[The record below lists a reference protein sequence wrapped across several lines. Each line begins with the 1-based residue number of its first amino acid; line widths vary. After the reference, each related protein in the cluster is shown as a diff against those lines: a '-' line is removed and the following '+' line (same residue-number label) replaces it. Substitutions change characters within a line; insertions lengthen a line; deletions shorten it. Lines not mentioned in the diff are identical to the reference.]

1 MAEALDTE
9 PEGPEPSWGQDG
21 ETCASGKR
29 QKKPT
34 DAALGSSLPCQGAS
48 AAAPP
53 PAPLLAPP
61 SEEAKVRVLGLIGKT
76 ETTSPRLPC
85 TGFCKEDVTA
95 STGQGPAETQDQ
107 PCSPAPNRSARAAGE
122 RPSPF
127 DSCKGGWD
135 TITQGSLNGT
145 CVRFD
150 KGKPWLLTIRR
161 EGQRQN
167 SPRGSS
173 PKTSAH
179 GKPGPNQ
186 RTPKA
191 KEVATESCSCLL
203 PTSVPGPL
211 VGSSLG

>member
-1 MAEALDTE
+1 MQGSAQGPRDGIEDASK
-9 PEGPEPSWGQDG
+9 PWEGEWLKPWTQNLKAQNLPGVQMEKRVHQ
-21 ETCASGKR
+21 GKGR
-29 QKKPT
+29 KKPT

-191 KEVATESCSCLL
+191 
-203 PTSVPGPL
+203 
-211 VGSSLG
+211 